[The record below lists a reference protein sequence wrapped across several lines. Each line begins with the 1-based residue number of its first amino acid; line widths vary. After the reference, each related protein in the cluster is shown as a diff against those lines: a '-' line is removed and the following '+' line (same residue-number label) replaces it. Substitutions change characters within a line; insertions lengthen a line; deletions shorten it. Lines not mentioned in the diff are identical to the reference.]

1 MRKPSWETAG
11 ASSFKKPS
19 WELEADNSKI
29 AAEHNTTAYLSG
41 NDFKN
46 QLRPAGESKPKI
58 LYTDFNGNPV
68 YDKTPDVLP
77 IKESDSGIAKAGK
90 KVVNTLGR
98 GLNSLAKFNDRAG
111 AKMRQFVF
119 GDNEPYKDPMYT
131 PTTGN
136 KTMDTVADIAGTFE
150 SPFIPSGGGT
160 PSMAGPVRNVAEYAT
175 TAIAAKAG
183 TKALNSPIT
192 QRVVTGAIE
201 SVPYSAQQ
209 IAVNKDIQS
218 PKEALKTA
226 AGNLALGVGAE
237 VGMMGAGSLIKAI
250 AAKIKAGNALTAVE
264 KETVKNTPELL
275 ALPGTKQLM
284 MLPEPKLLVPDVI
297 EALPTRPSKREIDIA
312 KQNFGTE
319 TEAKF
324 ADTIDKVKQ
333 YSEAVR
339 NVKHNV
345 PEQYRKETPFTVAK
359 STVPPSVE
367 KKFSKETFSSDS
379 ATQYAIKKETG
390 QPKFTAYTETGPK
403 QADTRT
409 FTDTNGKTVAQSLQ
423 GDEVYDDI
431 VKNLEGTNV
440 ISDES
445 VKSVAQNIKDKSGM
459 TLNLKDVYRNFRD
472 AFGRAYPIIKERY
485 LDPFDASKKAY
496 VDTVKQYTD
505 NIYENV
511 VKGLGIKKGSKES
524 AAVQWYGERQRMSG
538 MMDEIDPQTGKKITV
553 PKMVQYTLEDLQ
565 KEFPDSWQKIVQADN
580 IFRNAY
586 DELID
591 AINRTRMQIYPTNP
605 EKLVPKRNDY
615 YRHFRDMQDS
625 VEGFKNMFET
635 PSQIDPKLAG
645 ISEYTKPKSRWASFM
660 QKRGMGAYKADAV
673 GGFID
678 YIQPASYAIN
688 IDPHIVKFRGL
699 AKDIADA
706 TEKTRNANGFIKWL
720 NDFSNNLAGK
730 TSKYDRLIQEDI
742 PGGRTAMRVL
752 IWLNNRVKANQ
763 VLLNARSAV
772 AQLANVPA
780 GIARIHDPVALGKGI
795 GDTLAGV
802 IGKGKSSKLYSQ
814 SQFISERYSQNLVSR
829 FDQNIIHQ
837 PKRFAAWL
845 LGAFD
850 ELGTKYVWNS
860 AYNKAMSEGVKNP
873 VKQADDLTRSVVAG
887 RGIGEVPLMQQ
898 SKLFQLVAPFQLEVA
913 NLWHI
918 MGDMV
923 KEKDFAGMITLFAGN
938 YLFNTA
944 AEELTGNRVTFD
956 PVDAIIEALT
966 EEDMNAWKMAGRLGG
981 EVLSNIPLGQTAAD
995 VYPEYGF
1002 NIAGVEM
1009 PTRQELFGR
1018 NDPTRFGSGLLVVKG
1033 MQDPISKVLPPF
1045 GGAQIKKSVEGIDAL
1060 NKGGVFKDD
1069 KLRYPVENTT
1079 ENTIKGALFG
1089 KSAFDEAREYYDNNR
1104 RDLSEKQTQQ
1114 VMNSTDQK
1122 GVYDAMMRQ
1131 RTIETLKTK
1140 IKALKNGKM
1149 SGEEKARQ
1157 IKALQKQLEAA
1168 AQ

>member
-1 MRKPSWETAG
+1 MNRPSWETNEQNNGFKKPSWETAG
-11 ASSFKKPS
+11 ASSFKRPS
-19 WELEADNSKI
+19 WETSETRQ
-29 AAEHNTTAYLSG
+29 NTSAYLSG
-41 NDFKN
+41 SDYRD
-46 QLRPAGESKPKI
+46 QLNKPGKVDSPRTPI
-58 LYTDFNGNPV
+58 DQRLMLIKSGN
-68 YDKTPDVLP
+68 
-77 IKESDSGIAKAGK
+77 
-90 KVVNTLGR
+90 NTLGDFWLGNNLLPAYKEDSTLKKVGKGIINY
-98 GLNSLAKFNDRAG
+98 GLGTIANIFGAPQQALMQTTVNTSNVIQGKPLDFTKKSMKKDILPREYGQFVDKLAEKGAAGQLASGFIQGTVEGSTDPATYLGGGIIDDLSKVGRFGAAAKTGTTENVINLAERQGKVAKKVPLSPAPETKPQTNFYVATDGSTVDNLVDEGHMLPPGREEPTGNVMIDMVRKTVGIPDYSLAKG
-111 AKMRQFVF
+111 KI
-119 GDNEPYKDPMYT
+119 ET
-131 PTTGN
+131 PN
-136 KTMDTVADIAGTFE
+136 RV
-150 SPFIPSGGGT
+150 T
-160 PSMAGPVRNVAEYAT
+160 PAEMAA
-175 TAIAAKAG
+175 
-183 TKALNSPIT
+183 
-192 QRVVTGAIE
+192 
-201 SVPYSAQQ
+201 
-209 IAVNKDIQS
+209 
-218 PKEALKTA
+218 
-226 AGNLALGVGAE
+226 
-237 VGMMGAGSLIKAI
+237 
-250 AAKIKAGNALTAVE
+250 
-264 KETVKNTPELL
+264 
-275 ALPGTKQLM
+275 
-284 MLPEPKLLVPDVI
+284 
-297 EALPTRPSKREIDIA
+297 
-312 KQNFGTE
+312 
-319 TEAKF
+319 
-324 ADTIDKVKQ
+324 
-333 YSEAVR
+333 
-339 NVKHNV
+339 
-345 PEQYRKETPFTVAK
+345 RKESKQPGFT
-359 STVPPSVE
+359 T
-367 KKFSKETFSSDS
+367 
-379 ATQYAIKKETG
+379 
-390 QPKFTAYTETGPK
+390 YTDKGP
-403 QADTRT
+403 QVSDTRN
-409 FTDTNGKTVAQSLQ
+409 FTDNKGKTVAQSLQ

-431 VKNLEGTNV
+431 IKNLEGTNV

-472 AFGRAYPIIKERY
+472 AFGRAFPLVKERY

-505 NIYENV
+505 GIYEKV

-538 MMDEIDPQTGKKITV
+538 MTDAIDPQTGKKITV

-591 AINRTRMQIYPTNP
+591 AINRTRAQIYPTNP

-688 IDPHIVKFRGL
+688 IDPHIIKFRGL

-795 GDTLAGV
+795 GDTLAGI
-802 IGKGKSSKLYSQ
+802 IGKGRSSKLYSQ

-829 FDQNIIHQ
+829 FDQNIINQ

-860 AYNKAMSEGVKNP
+860 AYNKAVAEGVKNP

-938 YLFNTA
+938 YLFNNA

-1002 NIAGVEM
+1002 NLAGVEM

-1033 MQDPISKVLPPF
+1033 MQDPVSKVLPPF
-1045 GGAQIKKSVEGIDAL
+1045 GGVQIKKSVEGIDAV

-1114 VMNSTDQK
+1114 VMNSTDQE